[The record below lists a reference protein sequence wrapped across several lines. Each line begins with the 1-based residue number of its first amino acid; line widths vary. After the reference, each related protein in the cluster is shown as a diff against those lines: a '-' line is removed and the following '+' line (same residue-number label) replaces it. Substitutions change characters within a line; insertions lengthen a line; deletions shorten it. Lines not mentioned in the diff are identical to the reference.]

1 MAVYNRIKKEPEVTS
16 QYRDAVEIKTPSKS
30 SDLWLNAKNS
40 FANNPGPLK
49 NPTTTAPAS
58 TPRSTIDKAVSI
70 AKPVEPKATAPKVS
84 STSTAPKTVTSDEV
98 FDMFKSAGLYDTIE
112 NIDFGLIIAN
122 PEYGLKLLDAKK
134 RYGEDGISAAHRDA
148 IAADFNN
155 IRQAEINSQKPG
167 QTQQNGGKTDWQGVL
182 DTLIASYANNKFSY
196 DAKSDPRYALAEE
209 YAQNAMKNQMAES
222 AMLSGGY
229 GNSYAAAAGQ
239 GVYNEYMDNAAAN
252 LEADAYGRWQNEKAD
267 KLNMISM
274 VSALEERDYNR
285 AYQKERD
292 AKADE
297 RYDKEMAIAAEDRAW
312 NRALVSAE
320 YGDFSSLGALGVNT
334 ADAEKIFKS
343 EADYKLFMTG
353 LEKYSA
359 TGEVQY
365 LEGLGLS
372 EESIGGIVARY
383 NAAQYAEAFA
393 QAYQRY
399 QVTHNPAEFD
409 GLGVDTS
416 YLEKIDDDAEY
427 ARQLEQAMLIANMGD
442 FGELEKL
449 NIDTT
454 RLARQW
460 QLALTPSYS
469 SGGNPPEEKPYVNKF
484 DHSQM
489 LIDLDDVGAYKDMTQ
504 VPNILVNSGF
514 DENETRAAVKLYT
527 THRNM
532 VDKYV
537 GTIWVHKDPAGYLN
551 SEYSKGNIT
560 IAALTSILEETGLY
574 DEYKLRYGE

>member
-1 MAVYNRIKKEPEVTS
+1 MALFNINKKREYISTPEVANAVVRKPLETVPVKLPGDAKEGEPVATPK
-16 QYRDAVEIKTPSKS
+16 QNNGVIKWEDAVSK
-30 SDLWLNAKNS
+30 
-40 FANNPGPLK
+40 
-49 NPTTTAPAS
+49 
-58 TPRSTIDKAVSI
+58 
-70 AKPVEPKATAPKVS
+70 VENYSKV
-84 STSTAPKTVTSDEV
+84 
-98 FDMFKSAGLYDTIE
+98 
-112 NIDFGLIIAN
+112 N
-122 PEYGLKLLDAKK
+122 PEI
-134 RYGEDGISAAHRDA
+134 REPQAAA
-148 IAADFNN
+148 QPSGGTKWAD
-155 IRQAEINSQKPG
+155 
-167 QTQQNGGKTDWQGVL
+167 VL
-182 DTLIASYANNKFSY
+182 DTLIASYSNDKFSY

-209 YAQNAMKNQMAES
+209 YAQKAMQNQMAES

-252 LEADAYGRWQNEKAD
+252 LEADAYNRWQNEKAD

-285 AYQKERD
+285 AYQAERD
-292 AKADE
+292 AIADE

-320 YGDFSSLGALGVNT
+320 FGDFSSLSALGVNT

-359 TGEVQY
+359 TGNVEY

-393 QAYQRY
+393 MAYQRY

-427 ARQLEQAMLIANMGD
+427 ARQLEQAMLLANIGD
-442 FGELEKL
+442 FSGLEKL

-454 RLARQW
+454 RLSKQW
-460 QLALTPSYS
+460 ALALTPSYS
-469 SGGNPPEEKPYVNKF
+469 GGGGGGKITPVQGDEYTNEF
-484 DHSQM
+484 DYSNIF
-489 LIDLDDVGAYKDMTQ
+489 LDLDALGAYKYATEDDPSGTYNFLIGKGYTDEEALAISELYVAHREQ
-504 VPNILVNSGF
+504 VS
-514 DENETRAAVKLYT
+514 
-527 THRNM
+527 
-532 VDKYV
+532 
-537 GTIWVHKDPAGYLN
+537 
-551 SEYSKGNIT
+551 
-560 IAALTSILEETGLY
+560 ALTNNLTQIINIYGRDSDDLFRYINNRISGAGNNDAQLAAIYSAMDYLGLTN
-574 DEYKLRYGE
+574 EYMRRYGV